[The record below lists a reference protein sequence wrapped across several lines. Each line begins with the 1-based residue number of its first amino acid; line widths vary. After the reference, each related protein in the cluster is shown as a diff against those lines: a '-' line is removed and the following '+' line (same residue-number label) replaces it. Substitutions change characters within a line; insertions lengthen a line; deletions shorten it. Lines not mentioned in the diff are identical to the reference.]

1 MFLVQLEE
9 NAKISLWKRK
19 AKEAEKKWMEKWEK
33 NKENELIKNLMKSM
47 SINQK
52 EAKKILKIV

>member
-19 AKEAEKKWMEKWEK
+19 TKEAEKKWMEKWMEK
-33 NKENELIKNLMKSM
+33 WIKKW
-47 SINQK
+47 
-52 EAKKILKIV
+52 